1 MRREEKLKLKLRLID
16 RRSGAA
22 RTPGMGRGAVAKGD
36 NRKSKWDAALNQV
49 IVSNK
54 KTAHQMAT
62 TKAMRR
68 QQQRVNTAAGAAAVA
83 VH

>member
-49 IVSNK
+49 IVSSNK

-68 QQQRVNTAAGAAAVA
+68 QQRVNTAAGAAAVA